1 MPIFVG
7 REGSE
12 SPARLPGARP
22 GQPPLLLSIHPWC
35 GSVEF
40 LAPRLEHFASWVRSV
55 PVDLRGRISSVRR
68 VVVSDSNRILRW
80 EACVNTRDLGGLPT
94 RQGPSTRRG
103 AVVRSDNPAYL
114 TQAGWATVV
123 ALRTIGTADDEPAE
137 IPNEVEFVRVDLE
150 DSTDIEFRRRWV
162 DNGLW
167 GTPLHF
173 TDALARWPERAAAA
187 MRAVARARPGGVLV
201 ACGRGCDR
209 TGFVT
214 MLLLHLVGVPVDE
227 IAADYALSV
236 EQLRGRDPDWEPKL
250 YDTLT
255 VHGTTIASSIDSTLS
270 GGDVAAALRG
280 GGLGE
285 EDLGLLQ
292 LRLVDGC

>member
-1 MPIFVG
+1 
-7 REGSE
+7 
-12 SPARLPGARP
+12 
-22 GQPPLLLSIHPWC
+22 
-35 GSVEF
+35 
-40 LAPRLEHFASWVRSV
+40 
-55 PVDLRGRISSVRR
+55 
-68 VVVSDSNRILRW
+68 
-80 EACVNTRDLGGLPT
+80 
-94 RQGPSTRRG
+94 
-103 AVVRSDNPAYL
+103 
-114 TQAGWATVV
+114 
-123 ALRTIGTADDEPAE
+123 
-137 IPNEVEFVRVDLE
+137 
-150 DSTDIEFRRRWV
+150 
-162 DNGLW
+162 
-167 GTPLHF
+167 
-173 TDALARWPERAAAA
+173 

-214 MLLLHLVGVPVDE
+214 MLLLHLVRVPVDE

-250 YDTLT
+250 YDALT